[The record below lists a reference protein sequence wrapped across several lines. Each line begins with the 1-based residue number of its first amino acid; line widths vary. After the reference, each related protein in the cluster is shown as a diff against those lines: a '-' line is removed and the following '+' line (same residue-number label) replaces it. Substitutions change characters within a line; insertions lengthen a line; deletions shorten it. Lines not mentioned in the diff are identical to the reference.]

1 MAYQNFNSLKRLF
14 SVKVLLLFIATIPT
28 SVAQQ
33 KEITLEDIWGGAFR
47 AERLDVLRSLNNG
60 KEYSVLNYDRDQ
72 KASTVDVYDYKSGN
86 KVRTLVNSKELPGID
101 YIISYEFSSDESKLI
116 LATELQ
122 QIFRRSSLGTYY
134 VYDIKSKGLTLVS
147 NDKIQEPTFNNDG
160 SKIAYGF
167 NNNLF
172 IKNLTSGEVKQITS
186 DGQKNSIINGITDW
200 VYEEEFAFVRAFD
213 WNKDGSKIAF
223 IRFDETNV
231 PEFSM
236 DVYGGDLYQT
246 QQVFKYPKAGEA
258 NALVTLHMYDL
269 NTDKTSKVDISAFNN
284 YYIPR
289 IKWTKDANVLS
300 VQLTNRHQNELDLV
314 FVNAADNTSTLVHK
328 EKDAAYVDVTDDLT
342 FLNDNSFI
350 WTSEKSGW
358 NHIYHYDKTGK
369 LINQVTNGNWEVTN
383 YYGFDQNTG
392 RIYYQ
397 STENGSINR
406 DIYSV
411 LRSGKNKVRLSDQT
425 GANSASFSADFT
437 YFIKTFSDTKT
448 PYVFTLN
455 DAKSGKQLREI
466 KNNNALKEQVATFNT
481 SPKEFSTIKINGED
495 LNMYTIKPKDFDPNK
510 EYPLFMYQ
518 YSGPGS
524 QNVSNSWG
532 GANDYWHQMLAQQG
546 FIVVCVD
553 GRGTGLK
560 GRDFK
565 KITQKEL
572 GKYEVQ
578 DQIAVAQKLGE
589 LPYID
594 ANRIGIWGWS
604 YGGFMAANCLFQG
617 ADTFSMAISVAPVS
631 SWRFYDTIYTER
643 YMQTPQENPSGY
655 DENSPISHVDKLKG
669 DFLLVHGSA
678 DDNVHVQ
685 NTTRLVEALVQADK
699 DFEWAIYPDK
709 NHGIYG
715 GNTRLHLYKK
725 MTKFIQETIGEPK
738 EQLIQIKN

>member
-1 MAYQNFNSLKRLF
+1 MLFLTAITSL
-14 SVKVLLLFIATIPT
+14 S
-28 SVAQQ
+28 AQQ
-33 KEITLEDIWGGAFR
+33 KDITLEEIWAGTFR
-47 AERLDVLRSLNNG
+47 TNGLDVLRSLNNG
-60 KEYSVLNYDRDQ
+60 KEYSVLNYNRIA
-72 KASTVDVYDYKSGN
+72 KASTIDVYNYKSGE
-86 KVRTLVNSKELPGID
+86 KVRTLVSSSDLAGID
-101 YIISYEFSSDESKLI
+101 NIATYELSKDESKLL
-116 LATELQ
+116 LATDLE
-122 QIFRRSSLGTYY
+122 QIYRHSALGTYY
-134 VYDIKSKGLTLVS
+134 VYDINLKTLTLVS
-147 NDKIQEPTFNNDG
+147 THKIQEPTFNNSG
-160 SKIAYGF
+160 SKIAFGF
-167 NNNLF
+167 NNNLYV
-172 IKNLTSGEVKQITS
+172 KNLQSGTETQLTT
-186 DGQKNSIINGITDW
+186 DGKKNSIINGITDW

-213 WNKDGSKIAF
+213 WNKDGTKIAY

-236 DVYGGDLYQT
+236 DIYGKDLYQT

-258 NALVTLHMYDL
+258 NADVSLHVYDL
-269 NTDKTSKVDISAFNN
+269 SSEKTSNVDVSGFNS

-289 IKWTKDANVLS
+289 IKWTNDKNVLS
-300 VQLTNRHQNELDLV
+300 VQLTNRHQDIVDLV
-314 FVNAADNTSTLVHK
+314 FVDSDKNSTSLVLK
-328 EKDAAYVDVTDDLT
+328 ETDKAYVDITDNLT

-369 LINQVTNGNWEVTN
+369 LINNVTKGEWEITN

-406 DIYSV
+406 DVYSV
-411 LRSGKNKVRLSDQT
+411 LASGKNKVRLSNQT
-425 GANSASFSADFT
+425 GNNSGSFSADFSVYINSFSNSNTPPT
-437 YFIKTFSDTKT
+437 Y
-448 PYVFTLN
+448 TLHESLKGN
-455 DAKSGKQLREI
+455 QLREI
-466 KNNNALKEQVATFNT
+466 VNNDALENSLSGYKVSQ
-481 SPKEFSTIKINGED
+481 KEFSTIKVNGND
-495 LNMYTIKPKDFDPNK
+495 LNMYMIKPLDFDPNK

-524 QNVSNSWG
+524 QQVANRWG
-532 GANDYWHQMLAQQG
+532 GSNDYWHQMLAQEG
-546 FIVVCVD
+546 FIIACID

-565 KITQKEL
+565 KMTQKEL
-572 GKYEVQ
+572 GKYEVE
-578 DQIAVAQKLGE
+578 DQIAAAQKLGA

-604 YGGFMAANCLFQG
+604 YGGFMSSNCLFQA
-617 ADTFSMAISVAPVS
+617 ADTFSMAIAVAPVS

-643 YMQTPQENPSGY
+643 YMETPQENASGY

-685 NTTRLVEALVQADK
+685 NTMRLVEALVQADK
-699 DFEWAIYPDK
+699 DFDWAVYPDK

-725 MTKFIQETIGEPK
+725 MTRFIKETLGEPK
-738 EQLIQIKN
+738 ENLLKIKN

>member
-1 MAYQNFNSLKRLF
+1 MAKQKFNSLNRLF
-14 SVKVLLLFIATIPT
+14 SVKVLLLFIATIST

-33 KEITLEDIWGGAFR
+33 KEITLEDIWGGTFR
-47 AERLDVLRSLNNG
+47 TERLDVLRSLNNG
-60 KEYSVLNYDRDQ
+60 KEYSVLNYDRNQ
-72 KASTVDVYDYKSGN
+72 KVSTVDVYDYKSGN
-86 KVRTLVNSKELPGID
+86 KVRTLVNTKDLPGID

-116 LATELQ
+116 LATQLKQ
-122 QIFRRSSLGTYY
+122 VYRRSSLGTYY
-134 VYDIKSKGLTLVS
+134 VYDTKSKGLTLVS
-147 NDKIQEPTFNNDG
+147 NDQIQEPTLNNDA

-167 NNNLF
+167 NNNLYV
-172 IKNLTSGEVKQITS
+172 KNLISGEVHQITS
-186 DGQKNSIINGITDW
+186 DGAKNSIINGIADW

-258 NALVTLHMYDL
+258 NALVTLHLYDL
-269 NTDKTSKVDISAFNN
+269 DSGTTSKVDISSFNN

-289 IKWTKDANVLS
+289 IKWTNDANILS

-314 FVNAADNTSTLVHK
+314 FVNTVNNTASLIHK

-358 NHIYHYDKTGK
+358 NHIYHYDKNGK
-369 LINQVTNGNWEVTN
+369 LINQVTNGNWEVTK

-392 RIYYQ
+392 RVYYQ

-425 GANSASFSADFT
+425 GSNSAAFSADFT
-437 YFIKTFSDTKT
+437 YFIKTFSDTNT
-448 PYVFTLN
+448 PYLFTLN
-455 DAKSGKQLREI
+455 DAKTGKQLREI
-466 KNNNALKEQVATFNT
+466 KNNNALKNQVGAYKT
-481 SPKEFSTIKINGED
+481 SPKEFSTIRINGED
-495 LNMYTIKPKDFDPNK
+495 LNMYTIKPKDFDPTK

-532 GANDYWHQMLAQQG
+532 GSNDYWHQMLAQQG

-565 KITQKEL
+565 KMTQKEL

-589 LPYID
+589 LPYVD

-643 YMQTPQENPSGY
+643 YMQTPQENPTGY
-655 DENSPISHVDKLKG
+655 DENSPISHVDKLEG

-685 NTTRLVEALVQADK
+685 NTTRLVEALIQADK

-725 MTKFIQETIGEPK
+725 MTKFIQETLGEPK
-738 EQLIQIKN
+738 EQLIQIRN

>member
-1 MAYQNFNSLKRLF
+1 MLF
-14 SVKVLLLFIATIPT
+14 LAAIST
-28 SVAQQ
+28 SIAQQ
-33 KEITLEDIWGGAFR
+33 KEITLEDIWGGTFR

-60 KEYSVLNYDRDQ
+60 KEYSVLNYDRTA
-72 KASTVDVYDYKSGN
+72 KASTIDVYDYKSGQ
-86 KVRTLVNSKELPGID
+86 KVRTLVNTNELPGLE
-101 YIISYEFSSDESKLI
+101 YIISYEFSKDESKVL
-116 LATELQ
+116 LAAQLE
-122 QIFRRSSLGTYY
+122 QIYRRSSLGTYFI
-134 VYDIKSKGLTLVS
+134 YDLNKKTLTLAS
-147 NDKIQEPTFNNDG
+147 PNKIQEPTFSPDG
-160 SKIAYGF
+160 SKLAYGYA
-167 NNNLF
+167 NNLYY
-172 IKNLTSGEVKQITS
+172 KDLETGEEVQVTT
-186 DGQKNSIINGITDW
+186 DGKKNSIINGITDW

-213 WNKDGSKIAF
+213 WNATGTMLAF
-223 IRFDETNV
+223 IRFDETDV

-236 DVYGGDLYQT
+236 DMYGEDLYQT

-258 NALVTLHMYDL
+258 NAKVSLKLYDL
-269 NTDKTSKVDISAFNN
+269 STKATANVDLSAYNN

-289 IKWTKDANVLS
+289 LLWTQDPVVLS
-300 VQLTNRHQNELDLV
+300 VQTTNRHQNELDLI
-314 FVNAADNTSTLVHK
+314 FVNAKDMSAKRIYQET
-328 EKDAAYVDVTDDLT
+328 DAAYVDVTDNLT

-350 WTSEKSGW
+350 WTSEKNGW
-358 NHIYHYDKTGK
+358 NHIYHYDKNGT
-369 LINQVTNGNWEVTN
+369 LINQITDGTWEVTN

-392 RIYYQ
+392 RVYYQ

-406 DIYSV
+406 DVYSI
-411 LRSGKNKVRLSDQT
+411 LRSGKNKVRLSDRT
-425 GANSASFSADFT
+425 GTNSADFSADYT
-437 YFIKTFSDTKT
+437 YYINSFSNTET

-455 DAKSGKQLREI
+455 NAKNGKVIREI
-466 KNNNALKEQVATFNT
+466 KNNSALKSVVADYKT
-481 SPKEFSTIKINGED
+481 SPKEFSTINVNGYE
-495 LNMYTIKPKDFDPNK
+495 LNMYTIKPLDFDASK

-546 FIVVCVD
+546 YIIVCVD

-572 GKYEVQ
+572 GKYEVE
-578 DQIAVAQKLGE
+578 DQIAAAQKLGA

-604 YGGFMAANCLFQG
+604 YGGFMAANCLFQA

-643 YMQTPQENPSGY
+643 YMQTPQENPTGY
-655 DENSPISHVDKLKG
+655 DENSPISHVDKLEG

-685 NTTRLVEALVQADK
+685 NTMRLVEALVQADK
-699 DFEWAIYPDK
+699 AFDWAIYPDK

-725 MTKFIQETIGEPK
+725 MTRFIHETLGEL
-738 EQLIQIKN
+738 EDESGQIKN

>member
-1 MAYQNFNSLKRLF
+1 MRRLF
-14 SVKVLLLFIATIPT
+14 SVKVLLLFIAVIST
-28 SVAQQ
+28 SIAQQ
-33 KEITLEDIWGGAFR
+33 KEISLEDIWGGVFR
-47 AERLDVLRSLNNG
+47 TERLDVLRSLKNG

-72 KASTVDVYDYKSGN
+72 KASTVDVFDYKSGK
-86 KVRTLVNSKELPGID
+86 KVRTLVNTNDLDGIE
-101 YIISYEFSSDESKLI
+101 YIISYEFSSDESKLL
-116 LATELQ
+116 LATKLE
-122 QIFRRSSLGTYY
+122 QIYRRSALGTYY
-134 VYDIKSKGLTLVS
+134 VYDLKAKSLTLVS
-147 NDKIQEPTFNNDG
+147 EDKIQEPTFNNDG

-167 NNNLF
+167 NNNLY
-172 IKNLTSGEVKQITS
+172 IKDLSAGDIKQITT
-186 DGQKNSIINGITDW
+186 DGKKNSIINGITDW

-213 WNKDGSKIAF
+213 WNKTGDKIAF

-236 DVYGGDLYQT
+236 DVYGEDLYQT

-258 NALVTLHMYDL
+258 NALVSLHLYDL
-269 NTDKTSKVDISAFNN
+269 KTGKISKVDLSKYNN

-289 IKWTKDANVLS
+289 IKWTNDPNILS
-300 VQLTNRHQNELDLV
+300 TQLTNRHQNTLDLV
-314 FVNAADNTSTLVHK
+314 FVDATNNTSALVHQ
-328 EKDAAYVDVTDDLT
+328 EKDDAYVDVTDDLT

-369 LINQVTNGNWEVTN
+369 LINQITDGDWEVTN

-406 DIYSV
+406 DVYSV
-411 LRSGKNKVRLSDQT
+411 LRSGKNKVRLSDKT
-425 GANSASFSADFT
+425 GTNSAAFSADYT
-437 YFIKTFSDTKT
+437 YYINTFSDTKT

-455 DAKSGKQLREI
+455 EAKTGKVLREI
-466 KNNNALKEQVATFNT
+466 KNNKALKGLVSGYKT
-481 SPKEFSTIKINGED
+481 SPKEFSTIQINGHE

-510 EYPLFMYQ
+510 KYPLFMYQ

-524 QNVSNSWG
+524 QQVANRWNGS
-532 GANDYWHQMLAQQG
+532 NDYWHQMLAQQG
-546 FIVVCVD
+546 YIVVCVD

-565 KITQKEL
+565 KMTQKEL
-572 GKYEVQ
+572 GKYEVE
-578 DQIAVAQKLGE
+578 DQIAAAKKLGD

-594 ANRIGIWGWS
+594 KERIGIWGWS
-604 YGGFMAANCLFQG
+604 YGGFMSSNCLFQG
-617 ADTFSMAISVAPVS
+617 ADTFSMAIAVAPVS

-643 YMQTPQENPSGY
+643 YMQTPQENASGY
-655 DENSPISHVDKLKG
+655 DENSPISHVNKLEG

-685 NTTRLVEALVQADK
+685 NTTRLVEALIQADK

-715 GNTRLHLYKK
+715 GNTRLHLFKK
-725 MTKFIQETIGEPK
+725 MTRFIQNTLGEPK
-738 EQLIQIKN
+738 EKMIQIKN